1 MAATF
6 ILFKLGRNFV
16 NLFKFIVSSF
26 LVAIIFIA
34 IPSSAMAQNK
44 ILKADGTMQ
53 AHSSVI
59 LMTVLGKIYQREIDV
74 SLQVNTGQA
83 LTRSVLKLG
92 TGELDLIHMVPVVMP
107 WLKAGSRM
115 YKKNLQ
121 KQAKKAYASSRAIFG
136 FPSAAV
142 HAITYEDS
150 GIRKLADI
158 AGKVVYMGPPAGGF
172 YHLVNA
178 YIKSVTGLEARKDYK
193 SIRLPWDQGLQAMM
207 DGQLDVFFRPTG
219 IGSAVID
226 QIGAKQK
233 FYLLGAGD
241 AADTKKW
248 NDVMIKRFKNENTT
262 IPAGTYKS
270 QLGGNVRTTAATDF
284 FLVRKDMSNDL
295 IYKMVKTMWENL
307 DEIHKSAKVLKT
319 LSLKRPFAG
328 INHPLHPGAVK
339 YYKEIG
345 VKVPAAI
352 MP

>member
-1 MAATF
+1 MNS
-6 ILFKLGRNFV
+6 L
-16 NLFKFIVSSF
+16 KFIVHGF
-26 LVAIIFIA
+26 IALIIFSA
-34 IPSSAMAQNK
+34 ISSTTMAQNK
-44 ILKADGTMQ
+44 ILRADGTMQ

-59 LMTVLGKIYQREIDV
+59 LMTVLGKIYQREIGV
-74 SLQVNTGQA
+74 SLQINTGQA

-142 HAITYEDS
+142 HAIAYEDS

-158 AGKVVYMGPPAGGF
+158 RGK
-172 YHLVNA
+172 
-178 YIKSVTGLEARKDYK
+178 EARKDYK
-193 SIRLPWDQGLQAMM
+193 SVRLPWDQGLQAMM

-219 IGSAVID
+219 IGSAVIN

-270 QLGGNVRTTAATDF
+270 QLGGDVRTTAATDF

-295 IYKMVKTMWENL
+295 IYKLVKTMWENL
-307 DEIHKSAKVLKT
+307 GEIHESAKVLKT

-345 VKVPAAI
+345 IKIPAAL